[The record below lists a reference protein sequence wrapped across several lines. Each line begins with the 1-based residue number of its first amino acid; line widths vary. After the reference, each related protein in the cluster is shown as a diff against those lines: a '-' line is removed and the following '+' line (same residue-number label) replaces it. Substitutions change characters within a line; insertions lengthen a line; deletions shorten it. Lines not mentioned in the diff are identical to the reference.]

1 MEYKELV
8 QMIDDIYS
16 KEDAEAVYKELDKA
30 LANDRITWWD
40 HDTLTNITYKIAKS
54 AW

>member
-16 KEDAEAVYKELDKA
+16 KEDAEAVYAELDNA
-30 LANDRITWWD
+30 LAEEKITWWD
-40 HDTLTNITYKIAKS
+40 HDTLTNITYKIAKN